1 MRWPGVWPSSTALEE
16 GARWPAVRTAD
27 EPDSGK
33 DGVERSGTE
42 PPGRLTALRRGR
54 EILHFVQKQGDEGG
68 NNEEAPGLYDSGLPK
83 NRSDLLSQ
91 LVGQYHQRD

>member
-1 MRWPGVWPSSTALEE
+1 MGCEVAGGVAMMR
-16 GARWPAVRTAD
+16 
-27 EPDSGK
+27 
-33 DGVERSGTE
+33 
-42 PPGRLTALRRGR
+42 
-54 EILHFVQKQGDEGG
+54 GG